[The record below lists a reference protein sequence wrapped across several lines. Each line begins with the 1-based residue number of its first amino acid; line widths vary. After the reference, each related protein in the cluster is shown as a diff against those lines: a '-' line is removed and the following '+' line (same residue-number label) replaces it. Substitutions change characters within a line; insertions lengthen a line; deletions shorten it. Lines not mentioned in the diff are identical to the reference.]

1 MAAGV
6 YNFEVEQ
13 GASKSFSVTL
23 KDSLGVAIDLTGY
36 SGRGQIKL
44 KASDAV
50 PLAEL
55 VVEVTDP
62 TNGLVT
68 VSLPAAALSGKAAI
82 KGSSY
87 SSKVA
92 AVYDVELYTA
102 DDEDVI
108 RLLNGAVQ
116 ISPEVTR

>member
-13 GASKSFSVTL
+13 GASKSFSVNL

-36 SGRGQIKL
+36 SGRGQIKI

-62 TNGLVT
+62 ANGGVT
-68 VSLPAAALSGKAAI
+68 VSLPAAALSGHVSI
-82 KGSSY
+82 KGASY
-87 SSKVA
+87 SAKVP
-92 AVYDVELYTA
+92 AVYDVELYTD